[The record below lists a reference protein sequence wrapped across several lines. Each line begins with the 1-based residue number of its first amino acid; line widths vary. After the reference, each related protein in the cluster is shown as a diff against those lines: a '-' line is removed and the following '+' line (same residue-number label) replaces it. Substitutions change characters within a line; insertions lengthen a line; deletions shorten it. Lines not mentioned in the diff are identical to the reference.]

1 MSFEPDRRPA
11 YPPAVPVPVPA
22 SPGSRYA
29 PATASGPPERGDV
42 TPPPLRRTE
51 PTAVGAL
58 LTGLLGV
65 VVPLVGVVAIVLGGI
80 GLDRTRRRGTRGR
93 GMAATGLTLGTLQVI
108 LTALVVVAGIALWN
122 AVGDDVERGLAQ
134 VNELAQT
141 DYSLPDVLL
150 APLADGVSLGE
161 IADWLGTAAQVQELG
176 GLGEQ
181 CRSGDLAACQDVV
194 DSLPEG
200 LVPEQLRQGLP
211 SAG

>member
-1 MSFEPDRRPA
+1 MSLDPARRPA
-11 YPPAVPVPVPA
+11 GPPAHGYAAPPA
-22 SPGSRYA
+22 
-29 PATASGPPERGDV
+29 
-42 TPPPLRRTE
+42 LRRTE

-58 LTGLLGV
+58 LTGLLGIL
-65 VVPLVGVVAIVLGGI
+65 VPLVGVVAIVLGGI

-93 GMAATGLTLGTLQVI
+93 GMAATGLTLGSLQVV
-108 LTALVVVAGIALWN
+108 LTAVVVVAGIALWN

-134 VNELAQT
+134 ANELAQT
-141 DYSLPDVLL
+141 DYSLTDVLL

-161 IADWLGTAAQVQELG
+161 ISDWLGTAAQVQELG

-194 DSLPEG
+194 DGLPEG
-200 LVPEQLRQGLP
+200 LVPEQLRQSLP

>member
-1 MSFEPDRRPA
+1 MSLAPDRRPA
-11 YPPAVPVPVPA
+11 SPPAVPVPAARQPA
-22 SPGSRYA
+22 A
-29 PATASGPPERGDV
+29 ALAPERGYAA
-42 TPPPLRRTE
+42 PPALRRTE

-93 GMAATGLTLGTLQVI
+93 GMAATGLTLGSLQVI

-134 VNELAQT
+134 ANELAQT
-141 DYSLPDVLL
+141 DYSLADVLL

-161 IADWLGTAAQVQELG
+161 ISEWLGTAAQVQELG

-181 CRSGDLAACQDVV
+181 CRSGDLAACQSVV
-194 DSLPEG
+194 DSLPQD